1 MFKGKKPHSNSGVC
15 VLLKHTFIL
24 AFVFAFCISF
34 LPAHA
39 NANSKYA
46 SIVIDYDSGAVLHER
61 HADSKRHPA
70 SITKAM
76 TLMLLFD
83 AINDGR
89 VGLRDKI
96 KISRHAASM
105 VPSKLDLPVGSDIRV
120 KDAIFALVTKS
131 ANDVA
136 AAIAEHLGGTESNFA
151 KMMTAKAKSIGMKN
165 TNFTNASG
173 LHDPKMVSTARD
185 LAILTRVMIRD
196 YPGQYDYFSRQYFTY
211 LGQTYRNHNRLLGQY
226 KGMDGLKTGYVA
238 ASGFNLAA
246 SAVRDNNR
254 IIGVVLG
261 GRTTASRNAHM
272 VNLLDAGF
280 EKMGS
285 LHIAAF
291 ENVPKPAKKP
301 GILRAIASLN
311 SISPANGD
319 DKKQWASLNTS
330 FQSGMFSKIVGEGD
344 FDPSAS
350 RRIETGLMAIS
361 AHKGEQYIKKD
372 TAVQQQPAQAEAFK
386 TAALNPA
393 PLRSASNDNNW
404 AIQVGAFASRA
415 QTDKAIG
422 AAMHKLPAAL
432 NKGQAI
438 IVPMK
443 KDNRWLFRGRLEG
456 YTKTQAEAACRYLQ
470 ECIPIEPKS

>member
-1 MFKGKKPHSNSGVC
+1 MYTDKKPHSNRGARVFYKHIF
-15 VLLKHTFIL
+15 VLAIVLTFCL
-24 AFVFAFCISF
+24 SF
-34 LPAHA
+34 LPASAH
-39 NANSKYA
+39 ANSKYA

-61 HADSKRHPA
+61 HADAKRHPA

-83 AINDGR
+83 AINSGR
-89 VGLRDKI
+89 VGERDNI

-105 VPSKLDLPVGSDIRV
+105 VPSKLDLPVGSSIRV
-120 KDAIFALVTKS
+120 KDAIMALVTKS

-136 AAIAEHLGGTESNFA
+136 AAIAEHLGGTEANFA

-185 LAILTRVMIRD
+185 LAIMTRVMIRD
-196 YPGQYDYFSRQYFTY
+196 YPNQYDYFSRQYFTY
-211 LGQTYRNHNRLLGQY
+211 HGTTYRNHNRLLGQY

-246 SAVRDNNR
+246 SAVRNNNR

-261 GRTTASRNAHM
+261 GRTTHTRNAHM

-285 LHIAAF
+285 LQVAAF
-291 ENVPKPAKKP
+291 ENVPKPPKKP
-301 GILRAIASLN
+301 AILRALASLN

-319 DKKQWASLNTS
+319 DKPQQWASLNTS
-330 FQSGMFSKIVGEGD
+330 LQSGMFSQIVGEGD
-344 FDPSAS
+344 FDPAAS
-350 RRIETGLMAIS
+350 RRIQTGMMAIS
-361 AHKGEQYIKKD
+361 AHKGEAYVKKEIAAPANSNIK
-372 TAVQQQPAQAEAFK
+372 PAHIS
-386 TAALNPA
+386 
-393 PLRSASNDNNW
+393 LRPPPSNDNNW

-422 AAMHKLPAAL
+422 AAMHTLPPHL
-432 NKGQAI
+432 NNGQAI

-443 KDNRWLFRGRLEG
+443 KDNVWLFRGRLQG
-456 YTKTQAEAACRYLQ
+456 YTKAQAEAACAHLK
-470 ECIPIEPKS
+470 ECIPIEPRS